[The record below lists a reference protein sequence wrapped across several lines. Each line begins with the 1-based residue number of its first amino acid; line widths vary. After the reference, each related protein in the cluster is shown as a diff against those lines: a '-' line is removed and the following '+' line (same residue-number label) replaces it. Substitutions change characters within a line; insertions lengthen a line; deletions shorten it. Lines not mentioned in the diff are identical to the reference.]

1 MTTRRV
7 GLSKVLGFGVRATL
21 LSIAAFLL
29 WLFAVWPPPAWYRSH
44 WPRVTSFMALQQND
58 SVRRYVPVTLDR
70 ISPRVVRAV
79 IVAEDHRFYEH
90 GGMDYSAML
99 DAVGYRRRVFRWKD
113 PRDRRELW
121 RALRKVAR
129 SPSELRGASTIT
141 QQLAKNLYLSSSRNP
156 MRKVK
161 EGVLAW
167 RLERT
172 LGKERILE
180 LYLNVAELG
189 SGIWGVEAASQAYFH
204 RSATEL
210 GRRDA
215 AALAATLPHP
225 RTSNPVHRPGRM
237 RWRQNLILGR
247 MGWEG

>member
-1 MTTRRV
+1 MTWRV
-7 GLSKVLGFGVRATL
+7 RLWKVLRLGARVAF
-21 LSIAAFLL
+21 LSVAAFLL
-29 WLFAVWPPPAWYRSH
+29 WLLAVWPPPVWYRSH
-44 WPRVTSFMALQQND
+44 WPRETPFMAMRHD
-58 SVRRYVPVTLDR
+58 DTVRRYVPVTLDK
-70 ISPRVVRAV
+70 ISPPVARAV
-79 IVAEDHRFYEH
+79 IVAEDQRFREH
-90 GGMDYSAML
+90 GGIDYSAML
-99 DAVGYRRRVFRWKD
+99 DAVGYRRREFRWKD

-121 RALRKVAR
+121 RALRKVAE
-129 SPSELRGASTIT
+129 SPSDLRGASTIT

-167 RLERT
+167 RLERA

-189 SGIWGVEAASQAYFH
+189 SGIWGVEAASQAYFN
-204 RSATEL
+204 RSVKNL
-210 GRRDA
+210 GARDA

-225 RTSNPVHRPGRM
+225 RTSNPAHRPGRM

-247 MGWEG
+247 LGGE

>member
-1 MTTRRV
+1 MTQLWKLLRF
-7 GLSKVLGFGVRATL
+7 GLRITIF
-21 LSIAAFLL
+21 SIAAFLL

-44 WPRVTSFMALQQND
+44 WPRETPFMAMRQND
-58 SVRRYVPVTLDR
+58 SVRRYVPVALPV
-70 ISPRVVRAV
+70 ISAHLVEAV
-79 IVAEDHRFYEH
+79 IVAEDYRFREH
-90 GGMDYSAML
+90 GGIDYSAML
-99 DAVGYRRRVFRWKD
+99 EAVGYRRREFHWD
-113 PRDRRELW
+113 NPRDRRELW
-121 RALRKVAR
+121 KVLRRAAQN
-129 SPSELRGASTIT
+129 PGELRGASTIT

-156 MRKVK
+156 LRKVK

-189 SGIWGVEAASQAYFH
+189 PGIWGAEAASQAYFH
-204 RSATEL
+204 RPAEAL
-210 GRRDA
+210 GMREA

-225 RTSNPVHRPGRM
+225 RTSNPSYRPGRM

-247 MGWEG
+247 MRP